1 LLKVDPSA
9 PHDTLDEEIAKSLV
23 TRLMV
28 LSRTEFDLSA
38 EIEEISRA
46 GFIVYAGHRDKVL
59 EGGRVHT
66 PWREAIVLIRRIDA
80 EGSVDDFRLVTLAPQ
95 SA

>member
-59 EGGRVHT
+59 EGGRVH
-66 PWREAIVLIRRIDA
+66 PSHGVKRSSLFV
-80 EGSVDDFRLVTLAPQ
+80 GSTQRAALMTFGL
-95 SA
+95 